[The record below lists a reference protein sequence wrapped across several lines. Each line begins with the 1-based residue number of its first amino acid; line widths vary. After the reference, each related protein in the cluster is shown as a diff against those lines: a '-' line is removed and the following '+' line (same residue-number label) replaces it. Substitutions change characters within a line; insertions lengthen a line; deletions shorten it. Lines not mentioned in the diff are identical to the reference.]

1 MYLFCVQ
8 AFKEPA
14 HADPIRRFG
23 GELDASPKGRDAV
36 SLKAMLQFLR
46 DHGMDQFVDAYGI
59 HFYPQGNASPAARL
73 SSLQRDVAEC
83 GSGDGGEKPC
93 WLTEWGLPVHSGKSC
108 PVNEDNRIEF
118 FPN

>member
-1 MYLFCVQ
+1 
-8 AFKEPA
+8 
-14 HADPIRRFG
+14 
-23 GELDASPKGRDAV
+23 
-36 SLKAMLQFLR
+36 MLQFLR